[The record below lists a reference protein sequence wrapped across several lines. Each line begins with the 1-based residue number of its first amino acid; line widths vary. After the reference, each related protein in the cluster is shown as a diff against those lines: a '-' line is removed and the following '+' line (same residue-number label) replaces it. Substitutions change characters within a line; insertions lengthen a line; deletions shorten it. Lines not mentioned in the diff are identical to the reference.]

1 MAEKYCDAFFHEDI
15 HRYSLLGH
23 PSQILWYW
31 CIQVNGLRRELN
43 TSTYTP
49 VKGFTPITFYCFD
62 DVGWATGRAS
72 AL

>member
-15 HRYSLLGH
+15 HRYSPLGH

-49 VKGFTPITFYCFD
+49 VKGFLHPLRFTALMML
-62 DVGWATGRAS
+62 VGR
-72 AL
+72 